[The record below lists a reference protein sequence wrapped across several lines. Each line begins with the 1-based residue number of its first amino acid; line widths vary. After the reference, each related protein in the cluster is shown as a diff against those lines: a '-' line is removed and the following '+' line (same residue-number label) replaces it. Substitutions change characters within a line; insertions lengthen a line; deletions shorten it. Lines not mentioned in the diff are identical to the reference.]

1 MDQVT
6 TGIRKI
12 LSRPAV
18 YDGFQALLGGDAAR
32 RRICADHIKA
42 KPTDT
47 IVDIGCGTA
56 QLLRFLP
63 QQIRYYG
70 FDLSPE
76 YIAAAKARYAS
87 MPNFHFGCAD
97 INTLAR
103 DEIPPCD
110 MAISFGVLHHIG
122 DEAARTLID
131 NVYDR
136 LAPGGRLVTI
146 DNAYVDNQSFF
157 ARELIRR
164 DRGQHVRQAE
174 AYLDLV
180 SPRYRDK
187 KITIHHDLLRVPYTH
202 VIMEC
207 TK

>member
-6 TGIRKI
+6 TGLRKI
-12 LSRPAV
+12 LSRPEI
-18 YDGFQALLGGDAAR
+18 YDGFQSLLGGDAAR
-32 RRICADHIKA
+32 KKICAEHIKA
-42 KPTDT
+42 NPADT

-63 QQIRYYG
+63 QGIQYYG

-76 YIAAAKARYAS
+76 YIKAAKSRYAS
-87 MPNFHFGCAD
+87 MPNFQFDCAD
-97 INTLAR
+97 INTLAA

-110 MAISFGVLHHIG
+110 LAISFGVLHHIG
-122 DEAARTLID
+122 DEAARALID
-131 NVYDR
+131 NVHDR

-146 DNAYVDNQSFF
+146 DNAFVDNQSFF
-157 ARELIRR
+157 AKALIQR
-164 DRGQHVRQAE
+164 DRGQHVRRAE

-180 SPRYRDK
+180 SHRYSNK
-187 KITIHHDLLRVPYTH
+187 TITIRHDLLRVPYTH